1 MIAVSQDRDILR
13 DCDFC
18 CVREGQAMSVTCTG
32 EGREWTAVL
41 TGEVDHH
48 HARSIMAELEQAVD
62 TGLPRRLTLDLSGVT
77 FMDSSGIAV
86 LLRAYKR
93 LRELGGTVRVIQ
105 VPPQARKVLRT
116 AGLERLMAF
125 E

>member
-1 MIAVSQDRDILR
+1 MPVSCTAEDRVLR
-13 DCDFC
+13 
-18 CVREGQAMSVTCTG
+18 VTI
-32 EGREWTAVL
+32 

-48 HARSIMAELEQAVD
+48 RARGLMEAMDREIGVR
-62 TGLPRRLTLDLSGVT
+62 LPRRLTLDLGGVT

-93 LRELGGTVRVIQ
+93 MAELGGTVTVRN
-105 VPPQARKVLRT
+105 VPEQAGKVLRA
-116 AGLERLMAF
+116 AGLERLLRF